1 MEIQDTL
8 TDESVLAELGAR
20 IKQIR
25 IDRSITQ
32 AELAEQA
39 NVSHST
45 VVRLEAGSSVQFDS
59 FIRIMRSLR
68 LLGKFDVLVPQ
79 QELHPVELLRTE
91 TKTKRRVSS
100 KQQER
105 PAPDSAWKWGDEK

>member
-8 TDESVLAELGAR
+8 TDESVLAELGGR

-25 IDRSITQ
+25 IDRGIPQT
-32 AELAEQA
+32 ELAGQA
-39 NVSHST
+39 NVSLST
-45 VVRLEAGSSVQFDS
+45 VVRLESGSSVQMDS
-59 FIRIMRSLR
+59 FIRIMRALR

-91 TKTKRRVSS
+91 TKIKQRVSS
-100 KQQER
+100 KRQET
-105 PAPDSAWKWGDEK
+105 PSADSAWKWGDEK

>member
-25 IDRSITQ
+25 IDRGITQ
-32 AELAEQA
+32 AELAGQA
-39 NVSHST
+39 NVSLST

-68 LLGKFDVLVPQ
+68 LLGKFNMLVPE
-79 QELHPVELLRTE
+79 QELHPVELLRAE
-91 TKTKRRVSS
+91 TKTKKRAS
-100 KQQER
+100 KRQEK
-105 PAPDSAWKWGDEK
+105 PAADSAWKWGDEK